1 MVSHNTDFVKEFA
14 NRAVFMNEGEIIGDG
29 EPDKLVNE
37 FINFCHADYLMQ

>member
-1 MVSHNTDFVKEFA
+1 MNSKEMSNKVKL
-14 NRAVFMNEGEIIGDG
+14 EGEIIGDG